1 MKRSDLIKEELKV
14 AKENARKIVASG
26 TSTIEEIN
34 AATLNIDTLEAKLK
48 LALKEEEEIKEN
60 LNGSIL
66 ENKGISANGIDSQ
79 AYENAFISFLKG
91 NVSIDEKITI
101 QAALSSTTDAD
112 GGLLIPKDQETQV
125 IELARD
131 YSSLR
136 DLVNVEPVSTLTG
149 TRVIEVEGEYTPFAE
164 VTEGSKLSDIENGQ
178 FKAIA
183 YSCKTYGG
191 ILPIPNNL
199 LKDNKGN
206 LLQHVNKWFAKK
218 KVATENKVIVD
229 VINTFNKTAMTG
241 IDDIKTAINV
251 TLDPAISV
259 NATVVTNQTGF
270 NELDK
275 MKDTD
280 GNYLLQ
286 PDPTKPTQK
295 LLKGR
300 EVKVYP
306 DKVLANDTTK
316 APILIGNF
324 KKAITLFDR
333 ELLAIKS
340 TDIGAGAFETN
351 TTKVRGS
358 LRMDAQKFDEKAIVF
373 LQLDTAPLSEVGLNT
388 EESLEE
394 IKEEEIKENEKEI
407 VSQEKKD
414 SKKQ

>member
-1 MKRSDLIKEELKV
+1 MKRSDLIKEELRA

-48 LALKEEEEIKEN
+48 LALKDEEEIKEN

-79 AYENAFISFLKG
+79 AYENAFVSFLKG

-101 QAALSSTTDAD
+101 QAALSSATDAD

-259 NATVVTNQTGF
+259 NAIVVTNQTGF

-316 APILIGNF
+316 APIIIGNF

-358 LRMDAQKFDEKAIVF
+358 LRMNAQKFDEKAIVF
-373 LQLDTAPLSEVGLNT
+373 LQLDTSSLEMFKIKEAEYVVENTEETQPLSETL
-388 EESLEE
+388 
-394 IKEEEIKENEKEI
+394 I
-407 VSQEKKD
+407 QEKTN
-414 SKKQ
+414 KKQ

>member
-1 MKRSDLIKEELKV
+1 MKRSDLIKEELRA

-48 LALKEEEEIKEN
+48 LALKDEEEIKEN

-79 AYENAFISFLKG
+79 AYENAFVSFLKG

-101 QAALSSTTDAD
+101 QAALSSATDAD

-259 NATVVTNQTGF
+259 NAIVVTNQTGF

-316 APILIGNF
+316 APIIIGNF

-358 LRMDAQKFDEKAIVF
+358 LRMNAQKFDEKAIVF
-373 LQLDTAPLSEVGLNT
+373 LQLDTPSLEMFKIKEAEYVVENTEETQPLSETL
-388 EESLEE
+388 
-394 IKEEEIKENEKEI
+394 I
-407 VSQEKKD
+407 QEKTN
-414 SKKQ
+414 KKQ

>member
-1 MKRSDLIKEELKV
+1 MKRSDLIKEELRA

-48 LALKEEEEIKEN
+48 LALKDEEEIKEN

-66 ENKGISANGIDSQ
+66 ENKGISVNGIDSQ
-79 AYENAFISFLKG
+79 AYENAFVSFLKG

-101 QAALSSTTDAD
+101 QAALSSATDAD

-259 NATVVTNQTGF
+259 NAIVVTNQTGF

-316 APILIGNF
+316 APIIIGNF

-358 LRMDAQKFDEKAIVF
+358 LRMNAQKFDEKAIVF
-373 LQLDTAPLSEVGLNT
+373 LQLDTSSLEMFKIKEAEYVVENTEETQPLSETL
-388 EESLEE
+388 
-394 IKEEEIKENEKEI
+394 I
-407 VSQEKKD
+407 QEKTN
-414 SKKQ
+414 KKQ

>member
-1 MKRSDLIKEELKV
+1 MKRSDLIKEELRA

-34 AATLNIDTLEAKLK
+34 AATLNIDTLEAKLN
-48 LALKEEEEIKEN
+48 LALKEEGEIQAN
-60 LNGSIL
+60 LKGTVL
-66 ENKGISANGIDSQ
+66 DNKNISNGIDSQ
-79 AYENAFISFLKG
+79 AYENAFVSFLKG
-91 NVSIDEKITI
+91 NASLDEKMTI
-101 QAALSSTTDAD
+101 QAALSSTADAD

-136 DLVNVEPVSTLTG
+136 DLVYVEPVSTLTG
-149 TRVIEVEGEYTPFAE
+149 TRVIEVDGEYTPFAE
-164 VTEGSKLSDIENGQ
+164 VTEGSKISDIENGD
-178 FKAIA
+178 FKAIP

-206 LLQHVNKWFAKK
+206 LLYHVSKWFAKK
-218 KVATENKVIVD
+218 KVATENKLIRD
-229 VINTFNKTAMTG
+229 SLSTFSKTAMKG
-241 IDDIKTAINV
+241 IDDIKTVLNK
-251 TLDPAISV
+251 TLDPAISA
-259 NATVVTNQTGF
+259 NAIVVTNQTGF

-300 EVKVYP
+300 PVKVYP

-316 APILIGNF
+316 APVIIGDF
-324 KKAITLFDR
+324 KRAITLFDR
-333 ELLAIKS
+333 QLLTVDS
-340 TDIGAGAFETN
+340 TNIGAGAFETN
-351 TTKVRGS
+351 STKVRGL
-358 LRMDAQKFDEKAIVF
+358 LRMDVQKFDEKAIVF
-373 LQLDTAPLSEVGLNT
+373 LQYDTAPIE
-388 EESLEE
+388 
-394 IKEEEIKENEKEI
+394 
-407 VSQEKKD
+407 
-414 SKKQ
+414 

>member
-1 MKRSDLIKEELKV
+1 MKRSDLIKEELKI
-14 AKENARKIVASG
+14 AKENAKKVLASG

-34 AATLNIDTLEAKLK
+34 AVTLNIDTLEAKLK
-48 LALKEEEEIKEN
+48 LALKEEEEILANFK
-60 LNGSIL
+60 GTIL
-66 ENKGISANGIDSQ
+66 EKEEIPTGIDSQ
-79 AYENAFISFLKG
+79 AYENAFVSFLKG

-136 DLVNVEPVSTLTG
+136 DLVYVEPVSTLTG
-149 TRVIEVEGEYTPFAE
+149 TRVIEVDGEYTPFAE
-164 VTEGSKLSDIENGQ
+164 VTENAKIEDFESGQ
-178 FKAIA
+178 FKAIS

-206 LLQHVNKWFAKK
+206 LLHHINKWFAKK
-218 KVATENKVIVD
+218 KVATENKLIGD
-229 VINTFNKTAMTG
+229 LLNTFNKTAMTS
-241 IDDIKTAINV
+241 IDDIKTALNK
-251 TLDPAISV
+251 TLDPAISA
-259 NATVVTNQTGF
+259 NAIIVTNQTGF

-300 EVKVYP
+300 PVKVYP
-306 DKVLANDTTK
+306 DKVLTNDTTK
-316 APILIGNF
+316 APIIIGNF

-333 ELLAIKS
+333 EMLTIKS

-351 TTKVRGS
+351 TTKLRGL

-373 LQLDTAPLSEVGLNT
+373 LQYNTAA
-388 EESLEE
+388 
-394 IKEEEIKENEKEI
+394 
-407 VSQEKKD
+407 
-414 SKKQ
+414 

>member
-1 MKRSDLIKEELKV
+1 MKRSDLIKEEIKA
-14 AKENARKIVASG
+14 AKENARKVLASG
-26 TSTIEEIN
+26 TSTIDEIN
-34 AATLNIDTLEAKLK
+34 VATLNIDTLEAKLK
-48 LALKEEEEIKEN
+48 LALKEEEEIQANFKGTLLEGKE
-60 LNGSIL
+60 
-66 ENKGISANGIDSQ
+66 ISTGIDSQ
-79 AYENAFISFLKG
+79 AYENAFVSFLKG

-136 DLVNVEPVSTLTG
+136 DLVYVEPVSTLTG
-149 TRVIEVEGEYTPFAE
+149 TRVIEVDGEYTPFAE
-164 VTEGSKLSDIENGQ
+164 VTENAKIEDFESGQ
-178 FKAIA
+178 FKAIG

-206 LLQHVNKWFAKK
+206 LLHHINKWFAKK
-218 KVATENKVIVD
+218 KVATENKLIGD
-229 VINTFNKTAMTG
+229 LLNTFNKTAMTS
-241 IDDIKTAINV
+241 IDDIKTALNK
-251 TLDPAISV
+251 TLDPAISA
-259 NATVVTNQTGF
+259 NAIIVTNQTGF

-300 EVKVYP
+300 PVKVYP
-306 DKVLANDTTK
+306 DKVLTNDTTK
-316 APILIGNF
+316 APIIIGNF

-333 ELLAIKS
+333 EMLTIKS

-351 TTKVRGS
+351 TTKLRGL

-373 LQLDTAPLSEVGLNT
+373 LQYNTAA
-388 EESLEE
+388 
-394 IKEEEIKENEKEI
+394 
-407 VSQEKKD
+407 
-414 SKKQ
+414 

>member
-1 MKRSDLIKEELKV
+1 MKRSDLIKEELRA

-48 LALKEEEEIKEN
+48 LALKDEEEIKEN

-79 AYENAFISFLKG
+79 AYENAFVSFLKG

-218 KVATENKVIVD
+218 KVSTENKVIVD

-259 NATVVTNQTGF
+259 NAIVVTNQTGF

-316 APILIGNF
+316 APIIIGNF

-358 LRMDAQKFDEKAIVF
+358 LRMNAQKFDEKAIVF
-373 LQLDTAPLSEVGLNT
+373 LQLDTSSLEMFKIKEAEYVVENTEETQPLSETL
-388 EESLEE
+388 
-394 IKEEEIKENEKEI
+394 I
-407 VSQEKKD
+407 QEKTN
-414 SKKQ
+414 KKQ

>member
-1 MKRSDLIKEELKV
+1 MKRSDLIKEELRA

-34 AATLNIDTLEAKLK
+34 AATLNINTLEAKLN
-48 LALKEEEEIKEN
+48 LALKEEGEIQAN
-60 LNGSIL
+60 LKGTVL
-66 ENKGISANGIDSQ
+66 DNKNISNGIDSQ
-79 AYENAFISFLKG
+79 AYENAFVSFLKG
-91 NVSIDEKITI
+91 NASLDEKMTI
-101 QAALSSTTDAD
+101 QAALSSTADAD

-136 DLVNVEPVSTLTG
+136 DLVYVEPVSTLTG
-149 TRVIEVEGEYTPFAE
+149 TRVIEVDGEYTPFAE
-164 VTEGSKLSDIENGQ
+164 VTEGSKISDIENGD
-178 FKAIA
+178 FKAIP

-206 LLQHVNKWFAKK
+206 LLYHVSKWFAKK
-218 KVATENKVIVD
+218 KVATENKLIGD
-229 VINTFNKTAMTG
+229 SLSTFSKTAMKG
-241 IDDIKTAINV
+241 IDDIKTVLNK
-251 TLDPAISV
+251 TLDPAISA
-259 NATVVTNQTGF
+259 NAIVVTNQTGF

-300 EVKVYP
+300 PVKVYP

-316 APILIGNF
+316 APVIIGDF
-324 KKAITLFDR
+324 KRAITLFDR
-333 ELLAIKS
+333 QLLTVDS
-340 TDIGAGAFETN
+340 TNIGAGAFETN
-351 TTKVRGS
+351 STKVRGL
-358 LRMDAQKFDEKAIVF
+358 LRMDVQKFDEKAIVF
-373 LQLDTAPLSEVGLNT
+373 LQYDTAPIE
-388 EESLEE
+388 
-394 IKEEEIKENEKEI
+394 
-407 VSQEKKD
+407 
-414 SKKQ
+414 

>member
-1 MKRSDLIKEELKV
+1 MKRSDLIKEELGA

-60 LNGSIL
+60 SNGSIL

-79 AYENAFISFLKG
+79 AYENAFVSFLKG

-229 VINTFNKTAMTG
+229 VINTFNKTVMTG

-259 NATVVTNQTGF
+259 NAIVVTNQTGF

-316 APILIGNF
+316 APIIIGNF

-358 LRMDAQKFDEKAIVF
+358 LRMNAQKFDEKAIVF
-373 LQLDTAPLSEVGLNT
+373 LQLDTSSLEMFKIKEAEYVVENTEETQPLSETL
-388 EESLEE
+388 
-394 IKEEEIKENEKEI
+394 I
-407 VSQEKKD
+407 QEKTN
-414 SKKQ
+414 KKQ

>member
-1 MKRSDLIKEELKV
+1 MKRSDLIKEELRA

-34 AATLNIDTLEAKLK
+34 AATLNIDTLEAKLN
-48 LALKEEEEIKEN
+48 LALKEEGETQAN
-60 LNGSIL
+60 LKGTVL
-66 ENKGISANGIDSQ
+66 DNKNISNGIDSQ
-79 AYENAFISFLKG
+79 AYENAFVSFLKG
-91 NVSIDEKITI
+91 NASLDEKMTI
-101 QAALSSTTDAD
+101 QAALSSTADAD

-136 DLVNVEPVSTLTG
+136 DLVYVEPVSTLTG
-149 TRVIEVEGEYTPFAE
+149 TRVIEVDGEYTPFAE
-164 VTEGSKLSDIENGQ
+164 VTEGSKISDIENGD
-178 FKAIA
+178 FKAIP

-206 LLQHVNKWFAKK
+206 LLYHVSKWFAKK
-218 KVATENKVIVD
+218 KVATENKLIGD
-229 VINTFNKTAMTG
+229 SLSTFSKTAMKG
-241 IDDIKTAINV
+241 IDDIKTVLNK
-251 TLDPAISV
+251 TLDPAISA
-259 NATVVTNQTGF
+259 NAIVVTNQTGF

-300 EVKVYP
+300 PVKVYP

-316 APILIGNF
+316 APVIIGDF
-324 KKAITLFDR
+324 KRAITLFDR
-333 ELLAIKS
+333 QLLTVDS
-340 TDIGAGAFETN
+340 TNIGAGAFETN
-351 TTKVRGS
+351 STKVRGL
-358 LRMDAQKFDEKAIVF
+358 LRMDVQKFDEKAIVF
-373 LQLDTAPLSEVGLNT
+373 LQYDTAPIE
-388 EESLEE
+388 
-394 IKEEEIKENEKEI
+394 
-407 VSQEKKD
+407 
-414 SKKQ
+414 

>member
-1 MKRSDLIKEELKV
+1 MKRSDLIKEELRA

-48 LALKEEEEIKEN
+48 LALKDEEEIKEN

-79 AYENAFISFLKG
+79 AYENAFVSFLKG

-101 QAALSSTTDAD
+101 QAALSSATDAD

-149 TRVIEVEGEYTPFAE
+149 TRVIEVEGEYTAFAE

-259 NATVVTNQTGF
+259 NAIVVTNQTGF

-316 APILIGNF
+316 APIIIGNF

-358 LRMDAQKFDEKAIVF
+358 LRMNAQKFDEKAIVF
-373 LQLDTAPLSEVGLNT
+373 LQLDTSSLEMFKIKEAEYVVENTEETQPLSETL
-388 EESLEE
+388 
-394 IKEEEIKENEKEI
+394 I
-407 VSQEKKD
+407 QEKTN
-414 SKKQ
+414 KKQ

>member
-1 MKRSDLIKEELKV
+1 MKRSDLIKEDLRA

-34 AATLNIDTLEAKLK
+34 AATLNIDTLEAKLN
-48 LALKEEEEIKEN
+48 LALKEEGEIQAN
-60 LNGSIL
+60 LKGTVL
-66 ENKGISANGIDSQ
+66 DNKNISNGIDSQ
-79 AYENAFISFLKG
+79 AYENAFVSFLKG
-91 NVSIDEKITI
+91 NASLDEKMTI
-101 QAALSSTTDAD
+101 QAALSSTADAD

-136 DLVNVEPVSTLTG
+136 DLVYVEPVSTLTG
-149 TRVIEVEGEYTPFAE
+149 TRVIEVDGEYTPFAE
-164 VTEGSKLSDIENGQ
+164 VTEGSKISDIENGD
-178 FKAIA
+178 FKAIP

-206 LLQHVNKWFAKK
+206 LLYHVSKWFAKK
-218 KVATENKVIVD
+218 KVATENKLIGD
-229 VINTFNKTAMTG
+229 SLSTFSKTAMKG
-241 IDDIKTAINV
+241 IDDIKTVLNK
-251 TLDPAISV
+251 TLDPAISA
-259 NATVVTNQTGF
+259 NAIVVTNQTGF

-300 EVKVYP
+300 PVKVYP

-316 APILIGNF
+316 APVIIGDF
-324 KKAITLFDR
+324 KRAITLFDR
-333 ELLAIKS
+333 QLLTVDS
-340 TDIGAGAFETN
+340 TNIGAGAFETN
-351 TTKVRGS
+351 STKVRGL
-358 LRMDAQKFDEKAIVF
+358 LRMDVQKFDEKAIVF
-373 LQLDTAPLSEVGLNT
+373 LQYDTAPIE
-388 EESLEE
+388 
-394 IKEEEIKENEKEI
+394 
-407 VSQEKKD
+407 
-414 SKKQ
+414 